1 MKTDNTFLKTLDKAE
16 RRISRM
22 REHIRAIRWL
32 YENGDMEEA
41 YEQAMKLE
49 EQSERTV
56 LLTRSLPVYTGN
68 PIAAADVENLMALSI
83 PVDVGFTA
91 ENWFSVRIPLLLP
104 KKAEGSADYIRSL
117 LYPAMREFFMKQVA
131 VRYRDCVLIYRHVY
145 DRSRPQRQK
154 RDHDNIEVNMA
165 SDIIA
170 MYMMP
175 DDGPEV
181 CSHYYCSAAGSE
193 DRTEIYVVPRAD
205 FPMWLIT
212 EKAMPEEGV
221 KLYEERLL

>member
-104 KKAEGSADYIRSL
+104 KKVEGSADYIRSL
-117 LYPAMREFFMKQVA
+117 LYPAMREFFMKQAA

-170 MYMMP
+170 MYVMP